1 MSLPTKLWTSDFN
14 MKSSFKNLFTAFLI
28 TLFPVIFLF
37 APLVINYNKSASNT
51 KILGRDYSH
60 LSRPEII
67 NKLNKD
73 FILPE
78 TLKLNYQSK
87 DFNISIASISATIN
101 TDKLTGNILYRRLDE
116 GLINYIKYFFNP
128 KEFSLVINYD
138 SPALTKTIESIA
150 SQIDQ
155 PFVPTELIL
164 KDKKISTSSGSVG
177 ISVDQSKL
185 QEQILNNLSFANFS
199 EIISVPV
206 SSIGSI
212 PSQDQV
218 SQTISRAQK
227 LIGKSIILI
236 TPSDRVIINDQTL
249 ISWIDFDNGFQKDK
263 ISLYAQNT
271 AQSFKHDPVD
281 AIFKFENGKVLEFQT
296 AKDGIAVN
304 PDQLSQDI
312 ISAFTNL
319 ENSDKT
325 SSEFN
330 LSYQSTEP
338 KITNSE
344 ANNLG
349 IKELIGSGTSTFK
362 HSSSTRNINITKGS
376 SIVNRIL
383 VAPGDTFSFVKSL
396 GEVTLEAGYA
406 KAYIIRQGKTELDV
420 GGGICQVSTTL
431 FRAMLNAGLDIT
443 ERKNHAYRVSY
454 YEEDSKPGYD
464 ATVFIPSPD
473 LKFINDTGHYVLI
486 QSVLDMD
493 NRRLTYEIYGTSDG
507 RKSEITN
514 YRQWD
519 STPAPPDVWIDD
531 PTLPV
536 GKVVQD
542 EHAIPGLKTAFD
554 WTVKDKDGNVIH
566 QKTFQSNFV
575 PWAAVYRRGPT
586 N

>member
-1 MSLPTKLWTSDFN
+1 
-14 MKSSFKNLFTAFLI
+14 MKSAAKNLLIAFLI
-28 TLFPVIFLF
+28 AFLPLLFIFS
-37 APLVINYNKSASNT
+37 PLILNYNKSASNT
-51 KILGRDYSH
+51 KILGKDYSH
-60 LSRPEII
+60 LSRQEII
-67 NKLNKD
+67 NKLNQD
-73 FILPE
+73 FVLPE
-78 TLKLNYQSK
+78 TLKLTYQSK
-87 DFNISIASISATIN
+87 NFDISIASISASIN
-101 TDKLTGNILYRRLDE
+101 TDKVAGTVLYRRLDE
-116 GLINYIKYFFNP
+116 GLFNYIKYFFNP
-128 KEFSLVINYD
+128 KEFSLSINYD
-138 SPALTKTIESIA
+138 SPSLTKNIENIV
-150 SQIDQ
+150 SQIDK
-155 PFVPTELIL
+155 PFIPTELIL
-164 KDKKISTSSGSVG
+164 KDKKISTSSGSIG
-177 ISVDQSKL
+177 LSVDQNKL
-185 QEQILNNLSFANFS
+185 QEQILNNLSYANFS
-199 EIISVPV
+199 ENITIPV
-206 SSIGSI
+206 NSIGSI
-212 PSQDQV
+212 PNENQIN
-218 SQTISRAQK
+218 QTISRAQK

-236 TPSDRVIINDQTL
+236 TPSDRFTLNDQTL

-263 ISLYAQNT
+263 ISSYSQTT

-281 AIFKFENGKVLEFQT
+281 AVFKFENGKVLEFQT
-296 AKDGIAVN
+296 AKNGIAVD

-325 SSEFN
+325 NFEFT
-330 LSYQSTEP
+330 LSYQSIEP

-362 HSSSTRNINITKGS
+362 HSSTTRNINITKGS

-443 ERKNHAYRVSY
+443 ERKAHAYRVSY
-454 YEEDSKPGYD
+454 YEEDSKPGFD

-473 LKFINDTGHYVLI
+473 LKFTNDTGHYLLI

-507 RKSEITN
+507 RKTEITN

-531 PTLPV
+531 PTLPA
-536 GKVVQD
+536 GKTVQD

-554 WTVKDKDGNVIH
+554 WTVKDKDGKVIH

-575 PWAAVYRRGPT
+575 PWAAVYRRGPQ

>member
-1 MSLPTKLWTSDFN
+1 
-14 MKSSFKNLFTAFLI
+14 MKSPLKNLSIALVI
-28 TLFPVIFLF
+28 TLFPIILLF
-37 APLVINYNKSASNT
+37 TPIIVNYNKSASNT
-51 KILGRDYSH
+51 KILGKDYSH
-60 LSRPEII
+60 LSRQEII
-67 NKLNKD
+67 NKLNQD
-73 FILPE
+73 FVLPE
-78 TLKLNYQSK
+78 NLKLDYQEK
-87 DFNISIASISATIN
+87 NFNLPIASISATIN
-101 TDKLTGNILYRRLDE
+101 TDKVASTILYRRLDE
-116 GLINYIKYFFNP
+116 GLLNYVKNFFNP
-128 KEFSLVINYD
+128 KEFSLTLNYD
-138 SPALTKTIESIA
+138 SSNLTKTIENIA

-185 QEQILNNLSFANFS
+185 HEQILNNLSFANFS
-199 EIISVPV
+199 ETILIPT
-206 SSIGSI
+206 ITTGSI
-212 PSQDQV
+212 PDQNQIN
-218 SQTISRAQK
+218 QTISRAQK

-236 TPSDRVIINDQTL
+236 TPSDRVTINDQTL
-249 ISWIDFDNGFQKDK
+249 ISWIDFNNSFQKDK

-281 AIFKFENGKVLEFQT
+281 AVFKFENNKVLEFQT
-296 AKDGIAVN
+296 AKNGISIDA
-304 PDQLSQDI
+304 DQLSQDI

-319 ENSDKT
+319 ENSDKN

-330 LSYQSTEP
+330 LSYQTIEP

-362 HSSSTRNINITKGS
+362 HSSETRNINITKGS

-443 ERKNHAYRVSY
+443 ERKAHAYRVSY
-454 YEEDSKPGYD
+454 YEEDSKPGFD

-486 QSVLDMD
+486 QSVLDMT

-531 PTLPV
+531 PTLPA

-554 WTVKDKDGNVIH
+554 WTVKDKDGNIIH

-575 PWAAVYRRGPT
+575 PWAAVYRRAPT